1 MRTLLL
7 VSLALLGCNSDAPS
21 DPDGSLRDA
30 EALADAGALSDP
42 DTPIPS
48 DGATPDAGPP
58 LPPLP
63 PPVLGE
69 PLEVSRDRLEEWVWI
84 ALPEMRCSDGTEGG
98 FAVSFTDAS
107 RDLLIYFQGGGICYD
122 ALTCAVGG
130 AASSVGD
137 DPLRTAL
144 DGSIRGHRGVF
155 DRDDP
160 DNPFRDSNFVVLPHC
175 TGDHHTGSRVSTYR
189 DRTFHHVGYTNVTRM
204 LERVVPTFA
213 DADRVV
219 LSGFSAGGVGIA
231 ANYHQ
236 LASAFESVGR
246 PPPFL
251 VVDAGP
257 FMRPPTLRE
266 SAQSALRESWGLDR
280 TIGTFCPSCLTTGFH
295 DIYRI
300 NADLHAGMR
309 ASLVCSY
316 EDSVV
321 RVLYGV
327 LNQSPL
333 DGSQMRA
340 GLHDLAD
347 WSTEIAPTILPSR
360 FEVFYFG
367 GERHGA
373 LNVDALSATPGL
385 ASFLAA
391 QLGAGSWESVRP

>member
-1 MRTLLL
+1 MGAL
-7 VSLALLGCNSDAPS
+7 VSLALLGGCGSPGPSTEDSDAAVLLDAAVPNDTDVSATEDGGPS
-21 DPDGSLRDA
+21 DASP
-30 EALADAGALSDP
+30 P
-42 DTPIPS
+42 VDT
-48 DGATPDAGPP
+48 
-58 LPPLP
+58 

-69 PLEVSRDRLEEWVWI
+69 PIELSSDQVGQWVWI
-84 ALPEMRCSDGTEGG
+84 GMPEMRCSDGTEGG
-98 FAVSFTDAS
+98 FAVNFTDAS
-107 RDLLIYFQGGGICYD
+107 HDLLIHLQGGGICYD
-122 ALTCAVGG
+122 ALTCAGGG
-130 AASSVGD
+130 ATPSVGD

-144 DGSIRGHRGVF
+144 DGSIRGHRGIF

-160 DNPFRDSNFVVLPHC
+160 SNPLRNSNFVVLPHC
-175 TGDHHTGSRVSTYR
+175 TGDHHTGNRISTYR
-189 DRTFHHVGYTNVTRM
+189 GRTFHHVGYTNITRM
-204 LERVVPTFA
+204 LKRVVPTFT

-236 LASAFESVGR
+236 LARAFESVGQ

-251 VVDAGP
+251 IIDAGP
-257 FMRPPTLRE
+257 FMRPPALRE
-266 SAQSALRESWGLDR
+266 SAQGTLRESWGLDG

-295 DIYRI
+295 DIYRV
-300 NADLHAGMR
+300 NASLHVGMR

-327 LNQSPL
+327 LNQSPM

-340 GLHDLAD
+340 GLDDLAD
-347 WSTEIAPTILPSR
+347 WTVEIAPLILPSR

-385 ASFLAA
+385 SSFLSA